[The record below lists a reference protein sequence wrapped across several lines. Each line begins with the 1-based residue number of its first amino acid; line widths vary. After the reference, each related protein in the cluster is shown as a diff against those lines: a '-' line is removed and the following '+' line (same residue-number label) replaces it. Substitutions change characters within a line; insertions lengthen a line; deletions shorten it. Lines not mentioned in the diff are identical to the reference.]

1 MPVLASDTVVSL
13 EAMTDV
19 EYANEIASLHPD
31 SKYFLR
37 DIVLVIEATLI
48 SQFASQAS

>member
-1 MPVLASDTVVSL
+1 MAVSALVTIDSL

-31 SKYFLR
+31 SKLLLH
-37 DIVLVIEATLI
+37 DIVLVIDATLI
-48 SQFASQAS
+48 SPSTSQAS